1 MIIPHFA
8 QVLLDLG
15 FTDGWSLFGDEL
27 VLWEHD
33 TDPPAPL
40 TRPKETTDE
49 TPADNADALPDPE

>member
-8 QVLLDLG
+8 QMLLDLG

-33 TDPPAPL
+33 QDPPAPL
-40 TRPKETTDE
+40 VRPRETTDE
-49 TPADNADALPDPE
+49 APATDA